1 MAIGEGDIGRPFL
14 SGDVVRAA
22 ADMIADASAGRLIGR
37 RHAVRTEPR
46 QAEQAI
52 DGVGAARSQ
61 KLAPGIGPPI
71 FRRAGDERLVVRSQG
86 RTGDRKSTRLNYS
99 HYCASRMPSSA

>member
-1 MAIGEGDIGRPFL
+1 MAIGEGDIGRPVL

-71 FRRAGDERLVVRSQG
+71 FRRAGDIDRSEEHTYELQSLM
-86 RTGDRKSTRLNYS
+86 RISYAVLCLKKKTRN
-99 HYCASRMPSSA
+99 